1 MAKIVDI
8 NSYNEDYKKYLE
20 STKAELIDFKENLY
34 GIMINLATKGKW
46 KEWDSQVEE
55 NTVFNF
61 SLDMLLN
68 AGDKNIDLLF
78 ELYSK
83 VEEIIDRMK

>member
-20 STKAELIDFKENLY
+20 STKADLIDFKENLY
-34 GIMINLATKGKW
+34 GVMINLATKGKW
-46 KEWDSQVEE
+46 KEWDSKMSEGDE
-55 NTVFNF
+55 FNF

-78 ELYSK
+78 ELYCK
-83 VEEIIDRMK
+83 IEETIDGIK

>member
-8 NSYNEDYKKYLE
+8 ESYNEDYKKYLE
-20 STKAELIDFKENLY
+20 STKADLIDFKENLY
-34 GIMINLATKGKW
+34 GIMINLATRGKW
-46 KEWDSQVEE
+46 KEWNSKMREGDEF
-55 NTVFNF
+55 TF

-78 ELYSK
+78 ELFTK
-83 VEEIIDRMK
+83 TDETINGMK